1 MDLNKPT
8 LSPLPTQFFSQSQ
21 EPKKSVSV
29 SPESGSSS
37 TDNRSQSWQVATNLL
52 VSFQYAWT
60 GITYAFKTQ
69 RNFRIHTI
77 IGSLAISLSLVL
89 NLSPV
94 EISIIGLTI
103 GAVMAMELLNTAI
116 ESIVDLSVGQ
126 SFHELAK
133 IAKDCA
139 AGAVMIFALAAV
151 LVAGVL
157 LLPPLLTVMTQY
169 VQGVGI

>member
-8 LSPLPTQFFSQSQ
+8 ISSLSTQFFSQSQ
-21 EPKKSVSV
+21 ETQKSVSV
-29 SPESGSSS
+29 SPESDSSS
-37 TDNRSQSWQVATNLL
+37 SGDRSQSWQVATNLL

-77 IGSLAISLSLVL
+77 IGSLAISLSVIL

-157 LLPPLLTVMTQY
+157 ILPPLLTEMMQW
-169 VQGVGI
+169 I

>member
-1 MDLNKPT
+1 MDLDKT
-8 LSPLPTQFFSQSQ
+8 TISPSTTQFFS
-21 EPKKSVSV
+21 K
-29 SPESGSSS
+29 SPEKQKSMSSES
-37 TDNRSQSWQVATNLL
+37 EVEGNRSQSLQVATNLF

-69 RNFRIHTI
+69 RNFRIHTV
-77 IGSLAISLSLVL
+77 IGSLAISLSVIL
-89 NLSPV
+89 NITPI
-94 EISIIGLTI
+94 EIAIIGLTI

-139 AGAVMIFALAAV
+139 AGAVLIFSLAAV

-157 LLPPLLTVMTQY
+157 LLPPLLTVIMQW
-169 VQGVGI
+169 I

>member
-1 MDLNKPT
+1 MDLDKT
-8 LSPLPTQFFSQSQ
+8 TISPVSTQLFSQSQ
-21 EPKKSVSV
+21 ETQQSVSSDSHTAV
-29 SPESGSSS
+29 GE
-37 TDNRSQSWQVATNLL
+37 DRSQSWQVATNLV

-77 IGSLAISLSLVL
+77 IGLLAVSLSLIL
-89 NLSPV
+89 QLSPV
-94 EISIIGLTI
+94 KIAIIGLTI

-116 ESIVDLSVGQ
+116 ESMVDLSVGQ

-157 LLPPLLTVMTQY
+157 ILPPLFTQIIQW
-169 VQGVGI
+169 V